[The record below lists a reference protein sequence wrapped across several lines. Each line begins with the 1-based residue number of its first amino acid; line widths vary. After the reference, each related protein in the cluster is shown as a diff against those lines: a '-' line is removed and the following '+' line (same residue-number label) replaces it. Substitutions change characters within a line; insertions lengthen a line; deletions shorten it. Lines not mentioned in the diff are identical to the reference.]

1 MKKLFKQLETL
12 GLNLAKTRGVTDTVI
27 DFVCDKINYDQEIFV
42 RVDMDSGE
50 IIGLNFMHGINDG
63 SSWEA
68 KPCGHLTEIYHRLKR
83 SSFELFEM
91 DDVAHTSQRIMKAIE
106 LYSIAFLEPTIFL
119 DGTYVNGRRVKD

>member
-1 MKKLFKQLETL
+1 MKKLFKELECL

-42 RVDMDSGE
+42 RVDLDSGE

-63 SSWEA
+63 SSSWEA
-68 KPCGHLTEIYHRLKR
+68 KPCGHLTEIYHRLKH
-83 SSFELFEM
+83 SSFEM
-91 DDVAHTSQRIMKAIE
+91 DDVVHTSHRIMKAIE

-119 DGTYVNGRRVKD
+119 DGTYVNGCRLKD